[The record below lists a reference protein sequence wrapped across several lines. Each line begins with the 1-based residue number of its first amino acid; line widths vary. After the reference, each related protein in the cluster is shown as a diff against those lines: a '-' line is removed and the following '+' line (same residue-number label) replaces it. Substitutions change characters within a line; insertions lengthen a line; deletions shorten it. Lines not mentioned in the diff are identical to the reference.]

1 MKLVFSELPT
11 GNIMQN
17 TEDYFSSKSKLYL
30 NHSNYLSQEFNR
42 KNFTAYADEL
52 AILAQLKFE

>member
-17 TEDYFSSKSKLYL
+17 TEDYSPAKSISIKSKR
-30 NHSNYLSQEFNR
+30 HDKQI
-42 KNFTAYADEL
+42 EL
-52 AILAQLKFE
+52 LA